1 MKRVGIRTRLSLIY
15 AGLFA
20 AELLIFGFVFYHT
33 RMQQLNRAV
42 NNELEE
48 VSAGLRGYFQFQ
60 NGTPQ
65 LVYNQNDPGETDFI
79 RAATRFFRVYDVSSG
94 QLIIESPEMS
104 RIGFEVAPAE
114 TRRLANNPFL
124 QDRSNGQS
132 HVRIHSSV
140 IRGNDHRLFLL
151 QVGTSLG
158 TLDAAR
164 REFIHSFLALVP
176 LAILL
181 AGGGGWWITRL
192 ALRPVESLRN
202 AAHDINIRQMDR
214 QLPLRGTDDELDR
227 LAATFNEAF
236 GRIHRA
242 FEQMR
247 EFSSAIAHELRTPLT
262 AMRGEAEVALLRAR
276 APEEYRAVLVSQIE
290 ELDKLGALVED
301 ALVLAR
307 AEAGEMPMRLQRV
320 DLGEI
325 AQRVCEHLNVLATSR
340 SLDLQALCQAGIYV
354 QADKHWLERIVFNL
368 ADNALKFTPDGGSIR
383 LSVLANGDNA
393 LLEVSD
399 TGVGISQ
406 DSLPHI
412 FERFYRADQ
421 ARSREVNGAG
431 LGLALVQTL
440 VNAHAGSI
448 QVESEA
454 GRGSVFRVSFPL
466 VPAAAAIHA

>member
-1 MKRVGIRTRLSLIY
+1 MKRIGIRTRLSLIY
-15 AGLFA
+15 TGLFA
-20 AELLIFGFVFYHT
+20 AELLIFGLVFYHA

-48 VSAGLRGYFQFQ
+48 VSAGLRGYFQFP
-60 NGTPQ
+60 NGTPRII
-65 LVYNQNDPGETDFI
+65 YDHNDLGQTDFI
-79 RAATRFFRVYDVSSG
+79 RAATRFFRVYDVNSG
-94 QLIIESPEMS
+94 QLVIESPEMS
-104 RIGFEVAPAE
+104 RIGFEVTPSQI
-114 TRRLANNPFL
+114 RRLATNPVL
-124 QDRSNGQS
+124 QDRSSGQF
-132 HVRIHSSV
+132 HIRVHNSV

-151 QVGTSLG
+151 QVGTSLA

-164 REFIHSFLALVP
+164 REFIDSFLALVP

-181 AGGGGWWITRL
+181 AGAGGWWITRL
-192 ALRPVESLRN
+192 ALRPVESLRS
-202 AAHDINIRQMDR
+202 AAHDINIHQMDR
-214 QLPLRGTDDELDR
+214 QLPLRGADDELDH

-236 GRIHRA
+236 GRIQRV

-276 APEEYRAVLVSQIE
+276 SPEEYRAVLASQIE

-307 AEAGEMPMRLQRV
+307 AEAGEMPMRLQLV
-320 DLGEI
+320 DLGEV
-325 AQRVCEHLNVLATSR
+325 AQRVCEHLHVLATSR
-340 SLDLQALCQAGIYV
+340 SLDLRAVCQDGIYV
-354 QADKHWLERIVFNL
+354 QADTHWLERIVFNL

-383 LSVLANGDNA
+383 LSVLAKGENA
-393 LLEVSD
+393 VFEVSD
-399 TGVGISQ
+399 TGVGMSQ
-406 DSLPHI
+406 ASLPHI

-440 VNAHAGSI
+440 VKAHGGSI

-454 GRGSVFRVSFPL
+454 GRGSIFRVLFPL
-466 VPAAAAIHA
+466 VHSETTIDI